1 MFKQA
6 FWNKWKHSG
15 TSKSGR
21 TRLYTIYLFVKLKLY
36 AELILEKLLTIEIK
50 CHSLFIDH
58 HHLQSSIFTTRTLRW
73 AATSSVKSISEIT
86 LFSPLCN
93 SRSYVLTVPVS
104 FKVLKYFS
112 CDKIS
117 LSLLTCFESFQ
128 TGDKLVN
135 VFFRKFW
142 LAQQ

>member
-1 MFKQA
+1 MKA
-6 FWNKWKHSG
+6 FWNKQKRQNK
-15 TSKSGR
+15 TV
-21 TRLYTIYLFVKLKLY
+21 YYLSICETKTLRRINFGKTVNY
-36 AELILEKLLTIEIK
+36 WNQM
-50 CHSLFIDH
+50 SLFIDH

-93 SRSYVLTVPVS
+93 SRSYVLTVPMAMS